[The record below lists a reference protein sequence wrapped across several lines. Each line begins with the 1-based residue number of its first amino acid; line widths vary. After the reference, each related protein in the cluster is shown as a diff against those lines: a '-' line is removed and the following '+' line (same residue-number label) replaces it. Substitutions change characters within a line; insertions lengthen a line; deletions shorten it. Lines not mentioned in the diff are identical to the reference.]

1 MTSHGALFVDTGGWL
16 AVLDPRDRYHS
27 PAREFYRGCLS
38 QYTHLVTTNL
48 VISET
53 YINVRRAAGHQK
65 AITFLDLV
73 ERSERI
79 QCVWSD
85 AQLEESARDILRH
98 YDDQDFSYV
107 DAVSFALM
115 QREAIQHVF
124 AFDRHFRVMGFSVH
138 PL

>member
-1 MTSHGALFVDTGGWL
+1 MISRGALFVDTGGWL

-27 PAREFYRGCLS
+27 PARVFYCECLS
-38 QYTHLVTTNL
+38 RYAYLLTTNL

-65 AITFLDLV
+65 ATTFLNLV
-73 ERSERI
+73 EQSERI

-85 AQLEESARDILRH
+85 AQLEEAARDILRH

-115 QREAIQHVF
+115 QREAIHDVF
-124 AFDRHFRVMGFSVH
+124 AFDRHFQVMGFSVH